1 MLTVKS
7 DDVTGRIKTY
17 ESIVKGENIPV
28 PGIPESFKVLI
39 RELRSLCLNVKVLD
53 QEGKEIEIKEDLETK
68 ERIDQSFIDHIT

>member
-1 MLTVKS
+1 
-7 DDVTGRIKTY
+7 
-17 ESIVKGENIPV
+17 
-28 PGIPESFKVLI
+28 VLI